1 MNNQHRS
8 NRISRIV
15 KLATKVE
22 PHELTA
28 TLLSFVFVLVLMAA
42 YYIMRP
48 VRDAMASDWT
58 DVEVSLLW
66 TTTFVFSVLAVSLY
80 GAAVSYVKFR
90 WLVPGVYAF
99 FAASF
104 FVFYTGSTYVA
115 DPVLIDKSFYV
126 WLSVFS
132 LFHLSVFWSFM
143 SDLFNKEQAPRLFGF
158 IATGSS
164 IGAIVGPLLTV
175 LLVEKLG
182 TEKLMLVSA
191 TLLLIPIPII
201 LVLERLKTSTLGNQD
216 VSADLSAQQ
225 AIGRNPFA
233 GFSLFFSSPYL
244 IGIGCFILLY
254 VSISGFVY
262 FELKNL
268 LEVFTREE
276 RTEIW
281 AIIDFWVNFL
291 AILTAMFLTS
301 RIATRFGMA
310 TTLALVPFLIALGML
325 VIAVSPVIVVVASL
339 QVARRAGNYA
349 ITRPGREMLF
359 TVVDRET
366 RFKAKPV
373 IDIVLYRGGDMV
385 TAWAFTLLTT
395 AAGLGLGAVA
405 AVGALIAAVW
415 SMVGVYLGRSYKRIV
430 PTEPVPNNE
439 LT

>member
-1 MNNQHRS
+1 MNYQHRS

-164 IGAIVGPLLTV
+164 VGAIVGPLLTI

-182 TEKLMLVSA
+182 TENLMLVSA

-281 AIIDFWVNFL
+281 AIIDFWVNLL

-325 VIAVSPVIVVVASL
+325 VIAVSPVILVVASL

>member
-90 WLVPGVYAF
+90 FLVPGVYAF
-99 FAASF
+99 FAASL

-164 IGAIVGPLLTV
+164 IGAIIGPLLTV

-201 LVLERLKTSTLGNQD
+201 LVLERLKTSALGNQD
-216 VSADLSAQQ
+216 VSADLSAQL

-281 AIIDFWVNFL
+281 AIIDFAVNSL

-430 PTEPVPNNE
+430 PTGPVPNNE

>member
-15 KLATKVE
+15 KMATKVE

-115 DPVLIDKSFYV
+115 DPALIDKSFYV

-201 LVLERLKTSTLGNQD
+201 LVLERLKTSALGNQD
-216 VSADLSAQQ
+216 VSADLSAQL

-281 AIIDFWVNFL
+281 AIIDFAVNSL

>member
-1 MNNQHRS
+1 VNNQHRS

-90 WLVPGVYAF
+90 FLVPGVYAF

-164 IGAIVGPLLTV
+164 IGAIIGPLLTV

-201 LVLERLKTSTLGNQD
+201 LVLERLKTSALGNQD

-281 AIIDFWVNFL
+281 AIIDFAVNSL